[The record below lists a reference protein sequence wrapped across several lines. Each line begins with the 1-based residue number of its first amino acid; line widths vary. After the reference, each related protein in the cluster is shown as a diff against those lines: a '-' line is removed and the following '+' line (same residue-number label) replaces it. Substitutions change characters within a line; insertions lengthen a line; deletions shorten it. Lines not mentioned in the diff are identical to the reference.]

1 METHFDQF
9 IVFNL
14 AKNSC
19 KMLHHKNRGLQLVQ
33 FILRAILV
41 ILIMLDMY
49 LNASKYSLLDAFI
62 MANRSIYLFK

>member
-49 LNASKYSLLDAFI
+49 LNASKY
-62 MANRSIYLFK
+62 